1 MPGSLEEG
9 EVLVTLSC
17 LAPTNLTFPQRRLLL
32 SNQKS
37 LIFIGR
43 ASKRSSTLE
52 SRMYNAW
59 IDAPVMSREHAE
71 LKLDNQSQVRIS
83 LSIFCATTF
92 SLANT
97 DLQTVFIRDVG
108 SLHGTYH
115 NDTKLRQG
123 QSQALSNGDLLKFG
137 ISIDRGHENFPQCT
151 MKVGLEFGPAIEQAE
166 MEARYGYNLENEDE
180 ELTLHSLPRPTVFQV
195 PDDSESDM
203 DQTEEMEEINS
214 IADDDDD
221 SDLRAGAA
229 ILAEN
234 GLDLTE
240 FHGFDTSDPI
250 DLTSEPD
257 LVSEDNIPSS
267 SSPVSEE
274 EADFTLGTV
283 ELDDADLGNLDDTPL
298 VRPSQGFAPATQFR
312 EASVDIADDETPG
325 MDGPL
330 SEDQVLPP
338 ISESSPLMMRAKS
351 LGEISGKPEYFIA
364 REQNRLHV
372 QSALASQM
380 PEIEPVTESQNGE
393 AAHSSCITEVPAEV
407 ATPDSESKKRK
418 ADEIS
423 GSTPAEDQADT
434 DNSVSIS
441 GQNSPPQEVPSN
453 TEEAPVYKRIKTAA
467 EYFGFVAIG
476 GAAVMTALI
485 ATAPSF

>member
-1 MPGSLEEG
+1 MPDALTKG

-17 LAPTNLTFPQRRLLL
+17 LAPTNLTFSQRRLLL

-37 LIFIGR
+37 IVSIGR

-52 SRMYNAW
+52 CRPYNAW

-71 LKLDNQSQVRIS
+71 LKLDSQ
-83 LSIFCATTF
+83 
-92 SLANT
+92 N
-97 DLQTVFIRDVG
+97 QTVFIRDVG

-137 ISIDRGHENFPQCT
+137 ISINRGHDNFPQCT
-151 MKVGLEFGPAIEQAE
+151 MKVGLEFGQAAGQAIDHAE
-166 MEARYGYNLENEDE
+166 LEA
-180 ELTLHSLPRPTVFQV
+180 SSPRPTVFQV

-203 DQTEEMEEINS
+203 DEMDDIEEICSQSAISS
-214 IADDDDD
+214 IAVEDED
-221 SDLRAGAA
+221 SDIQAGAA
-229 ILAEN
+229 ILREN

-257 LVSEDNIPSS
+257 LVSETNIPSS
-267 SSPVSEE
+267 SSPFSEE
-274 EADFTLGTV
+274 EADYTLGTV
-283 ELDDADLGNLDDTPL
+283 ELHEVELGNLDNTPIAL
-298 VRPSQGFAPATQFR
+298 PSEGFAPATQFR
-312 EASVDIADDETPG
+312 EVSVDIAVDETPG

-330 SEDQVLPP
+330 SEDQLLPP
-338 ISESSPLMMRAKS
+338 ISETLPSIMRAKS
-351 LGEISGKPEYFIA
+351 LGEISGKEEYFIA

-372 QSALASQM
+372 QTALAWKR
-380 PEIEPVTESQNGE
+380 PEPEPVADLPEDE
-393 AAHSSCITEVPAEV
+393 AEAQAAGVIQTPVEV
-407 ATPDSESKKRK
+407 ATPDGESKKRK

-423 GSTPAEDQADT
+423 GSYPDETQADLGNTIHIPVQSSQAQEEPPNT
-434 DNSVSIS
+434 D
-441 GQNSPPQEVPSN
+441 
-453 TEEAPVYKRIKTAA
+453 EAPVYKRIKIAA